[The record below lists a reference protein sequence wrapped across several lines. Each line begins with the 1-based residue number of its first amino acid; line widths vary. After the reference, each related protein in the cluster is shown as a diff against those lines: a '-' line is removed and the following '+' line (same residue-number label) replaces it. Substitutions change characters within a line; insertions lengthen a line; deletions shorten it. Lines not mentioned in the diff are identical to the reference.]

1 MAASLLSRRPVAES
15 PHPYSLVGRALA
27 QTLIAEGTII
37 LTIQRT
43 PGPHRRGYRHPRRA
57 VALGAALL
65 TFGALAACSSSGSST
80 SSGAAGTSTTGSSG
94 GGLVVA
100 DLAPFSGPD
109 AALGPTYLVSCDGAT
124 QAINNA
130 GGVLGHKL
138 SCKGVDTRG
147 DPADAVPATTQMFAT
162 TSNLALVIGCTSDE
176 AASVVPIINSRKMVA
191 FCMTGQ
197 SEFDSVHFPY
207 FYRLVP
213 PDLEESYAMLAI
225 AQQLGYKK
233 VALAFGNDIGS
244 QTFIQPAISAIGKA
258 GMTLAANETLDLN
271 ASSFRTE
278 ADKIVSAHPDVILT
292 EALGP
297 TDATFLSEVKQLNG
311 GKMIPVIGT
320 SADISPDWYKSVA
333 AAIGASTLAT
343 SFRADNLVTET
354 SGPSYAPFQTAI
366 MSEQGKVGS
375 TGDFSTYLTAPG
387 AVHLYDGINLAA
399 LAMVEAKSTVPSVYA
414 PFIEKIG
421 DGAPGATVVYS
432 FAQGIAALKQ
442 GKAIRYEGPGGPTNF
457 DSFHDSTGIFQID
470 TYNTTG
476 AVQVTG
482 NITAAQLR
490 ALS

>member
-1 MAASLLSRRPVAES
+1 MLTIRRTSGPERHGLR
-15 PHPYSLVGRALA
+15 PGRAA
-27 QTLIAEGTII
+27 RAAAV
-37 LTIQRT
+37 LT
-43 PGPHRRGYRHPRRA
+43 A
-57 VALGAALL
+57 VLTLGAV
-65 TFGALAACSSSGSST
+65 AACSSSSSSS
-80 SSGAAGTSTTGSSG
+80 SSGTASASAGSQGS
-94 GGLVVA
+94 LVVA

-124 QAINNA
+124 AAINNA

-138 SCKGVDTRG
+138 TCKGVDTRG
-147 DPADAVPATTQMFAT
+147 DPADAVPATRQMFAT
-162 TSNLALVIGCTSDE
+162 TPNLALVIGCTSDE
-176 AASVVPIINSRKMVA
+176 AASVVPIINGNKMVS

-213 PDLEESYAMLAI
+213 PDLEESYAMIAI
-225 AQQLGYKK
+225 AQQLGYHKI
-233 VALAFGNDIGS
+233 ALAFGNDIGS
-244 QTFIQPAISAIGKA
+244 QTFIQPAISAINKA

-278 ADKIVSAHPDVILT
+278 ADKIVAAHPDVILT

-311 GKMIPVIGT
+311 GTMIPVIGT

-343 SFRADNLVTET
+343 SFHADNLVTET
-354 SGPSYAPFQTAI
+354 SGPAYTPFYSAI

-414 PFIEKIG
+414 PYIEKIG
-421 DGAPGATVVYS
+421 DGTPGAVVVYS
-432 FAQGIAALKQ
+432 YAQGLAALNA
-442 GKAIRYEGPGGPTNF
+442 GKAIRYEGPGGPTSF
-457 DSFHDSTGIFQID
+457 DSFHDSTGIFQVD
-470 TYNTTG
+470 AYNGTG

-482 NITAAQLR
+482 NITATQLR